1 MSTMPSPDVYEILLP
16 EKRPAERPSFRM
28 ADHDGEWFAGEEPCN
43 DRERRPRLAVRIV
56 ALVVVSAIAAIVG
69 WQTSYGHAARET
81 LARVSPTLRWMAPA
95 SDRIDEMTQ
104 SVDRM
109 ANDIAASR
117 EQITRSIDQ
126 LAAGQE
132 EMTRELIKLR
142 AVSQY
147 APGQAAAD
155 GSRRGSRH
163 SR

>member
-1 MSTMPSPDVYEILLP
+1 
-16 EKRPAERPSFRM
+16 M
-28 ADHDGEWFAGEEPCN
+28 A
-43 DRERRPRLAVRIV
+43 

-81 LARVSPTLRWMAPA
+81 LARVSPSLRWMAPDAA
-95 SDRIDEMTQ
+95 SNRIEEMTQ

-109 ANDIAASR
+109 ASDIAASR

-132 EMTRELIKLR
+132 EMTRELVRLR

-147 APGQAAAD
+147 ASGQAAAD
-155 GSRRGSRH
+155 GSRRAAPRH